1 MERSG
6 LSLSVLALF
15 LALFFSLFSSFLISG
30 CSDRSKEDAPDD
42 DVPAGIDDPS
52 MSVSLTR
59 IEQLSG
65 LDQLKVTVE
74 LLRGQM
80 PVTGLTGSLKLTLP
94 DAISSTSFS
103 ESERGIYEATL
114 TPTRTG
120 EFEITVTE
128 NSVLGL
134 SDTFHPLVLGEVHED
149 WGQPM
154 MVEGLVNTAG
164 YEDGIAI
171 SPDGKYLFVQY
182 SPAYF
187 SGLILFNF
195 PRAQGGCG
203 GDRLSPE
210 RCTHPWIDNTVGPVD
225 APERPGF
232 YTARIN
238 DDGTWRH
245 NSGSWGIGDESL
257 TLFSVSNVFYGFRR
271 QFDGSYREPFMIAF
285 DDEGDGIS
293 SPFGVS
299 VLPDYGSSEEYLL
312 ALSFNA
318 PDDGST
324 VDFDDDG
331 NVDAESLLDI
341 YTLQATLGEPINL
354 GNFHYSGTPGTP
366 PQRDSSFELTQAG
379 FSSTGIDG
387 LAGTQGNPHLY
398 RESAAVSSIWT
409 DDEYDAKGPGSDHGE
424 LSVYVNLTDNY
435 PSSEW
440 QKVVLPEPVNLPDPS
455 QEIQPF
461 FNGSE
466 LYFTRS
472 DDTELPAIWMS
483 QYSGTHTQTDFS
495 NTSLWATPVKVLA
508 ASPDQQVGNIIAIG
522 EPTIGTID
530 GEDVMFFVYGVVRG
544 FDDVSGLA
552 DLDMQAGYVRKNN

>member
-6 LSLSVLALF
+6 LSFSVLALF
-15 LALFFSLFSSFLISG
+15 FALSFSLFSSFLISG
-30 CSDRSKEDAPDD
+30 CSDRSKEGATDD
-42 DVPAGIDDPS
+42 DIRVRIDEPS

-59 IEQLSG
+59 IEQPSG
-65 LDQLKVTVE
+65 LDQIKVTVE

-80 PVTGLTGSLKLTLP
+80 PATELADSLVLTLP

-103 ESERGIYEATL
+103 ESESGIYEATL

-128 NSVLGL
+128 NSVLGISNTL
-134 SDTFHPLVLGEVHED
+134 HPLVLGNIHDD

-154 MVEGLVNTAG
+154 MVEGQVNTDG

-171 SPDGKYLFVQY
+171 SPDGEYMFVQY

-210 RCTHPWIDNTVGPVD
+210 RCTHPWIDNTIGPVS
-225 APERPGF
+225 APERPDF
-232 YTARIN
+232 YTMRIN
-238 DDGTWRH
+238 EDGTWRH
-245 NSGSWGIGDESL
+245 NSVSWGMGDDTL
-257 TLFSVSNVFYGFRR
+257 NLFSVSNVFYGFKR
-271 QFDGSYREPFMIAF
+271 QLDGSYREPFMIAF
-285 DDEGDGIS
+285 DDESDGIN
-293 SPFGVS
+293 SPFGLS

-318 PDDGST
+318 PDDGKN
-324 VDFDDDG
+324 VDFDGDG
-331 NVDAESLLDI
+331 NADAESLLDI
-341 YTLQATLGEPINL
+341 YTLKSTLGEPINL
-354 GNFHYSGTPGTP
+354 GNFNYSGTPGTP
-366 PQRDSSFELTQAG
+366 PQRDSSFTLTQVG
-379 FSSTGIDG
+379 FSSTGIEG

-398 RESAAVSSIWT
+398 RESSTVSSIWT

-424 LSVYVNLTDNY
+424 LSVYVNLTDGY
-435 PSSEW
+435 PSSSW
-440 QKVVLPEPVNLPDPS
+440 QKIVLPEPVNLPDPS

-472 DDTELPAIWMS
+472 DDTELPAVWMS
-483 QYSGTHTQTDFS
+483 KYSGTHTQTDFG
-495 NTSLWATPVKVLA
+495 NTALWNAPIKVLA
-508 ASPDQQVGNIIAIG
+508 ASSEQEVGSIIAIG
-522 EPTIGTID
+522 EPTIGTIN
-530 GEDVMFFVYGVVRG
+530 GEEVMFFVYGVVRG
-544 FDDVSGLA
+544 FDDASGLA
-552 DLDMQAGYVRKNN
+552 DLDMQAGYVRRND

>member
-1 MERSG
+1 MTGKGIVGNAAAWCLFGAVHLLVGCDSPPS
-6 LSLSVLALF
+6 SLDDELRTTNEF
-15 LALFFSLFSSFLISG
+15 SFLVQLNRK
-30 CSDRSKEDAPDD
+30 D
-42 DVPAGIDDPS
+42 GID
-52 MSVSLTR
+52 
-59 IEQLSG
+59 G
-65 LDQLKVTVE
+65 LDQIEILVE
-74 LLRGQM
+74 LVSGSK
-80 PVTGLTGSLKLTLP
+80 PSTGLKDRLELEIPEGMTAS
-94 DAISSTSFS
+94 DFAEI
-103 ESERGIYEATL
+103 EDGIYRTLL
-114 TPTRTG
+114 TPSRTG
-120 EFEITVTE
+120 EFEITVSEATVFE
-128 NSVLGL
+128 FSETL
-134 SDTFHPLVLGEVHED
+134 HPLVLADVHED

-154 MVEGLVNTAG
+154 MVEGLVNTEG

-171 SPDGKYLFVQY
+171 SPDGEHLFAQY

-195 PRAQGGCG
+195 AREDGGCG

-210 RCTHPWIDNTVGPVD
+210 RCTHPWIDNTIGPVS
-225 APERPGF
+225 APERPDF
-232 YTARIN
+232 YTTRIN
-238 DDGTWRH
+238 SDGTWRH
-245 NSGSWGIGDESL
+245 NSESWGMGDDTL
-257 TLFSVSNVFYGFRR
+257 NLFSVSNVFYGFKR
-271 QFDGSYREPFMIAF
+271 QPDGSYREPFMIAF

-341 YTLQATLGEPINL
+341 YTLQATLGKPINL
-354 GNFHYSGTPGTP
+354 GNFNYSGTPGTP
-366 PQRDSSFELTQAG
+366 PQRDSSFKLTQAG
-379 FSSTGIDG
+379 FSSIGVEG

-398 RESAAVSSIWT
+398 RESATVSSIWT

-424 LSVYVNLTDNY
+424 LSVYVNLTNNY

-440 QKVVLPEPVNLPDPS
+440 HKVVLPEPVNLPDPS

-483 QYSGTHTQTDFS
+483 QYSGTHTQTDFG
-495 NTSLWATPVKVLA
+495 NTALWATPVKVLA

-522 EPTIGTID
+522 EPTVGTID
-530 GEDVMFFVYGVVRG
+530 GDEVMFFVYGVSV
-544 FDDVSGLA
+544 VSMKPAAWPTSICRRVMFA
-552 DLDMQAGYVRKNN
+552 DAINSDH